1 MNRINVKKIII
12 SSLLLVS
19 GNILFA
25 QQNFSSKTFSLSIDG
40 IGNITALETLSAGKN
55 LVTKDS
61 AGVLLQLVK
70 DGKRYKPVSA
80 AFAKS
85 AITLRYQD
93 GQIARIRVS
102 SRNTYL
108 RFELTEISKG
118 ADAVIWGPLNTS
130 IGDTIGNTIGVVRSS
145 EYAIGI
151 IALNTKTT
159 GGELVNEEGAV

>member
-70 DGKRYKPVSA
+70 DGKRYKPGV
-80 AFAKS
+80 FQIFEIK
-85 AITLRYQD
+85 LRVLSILFWQEP
-93 GQIARIRVS
+93 Q
-102 SRNTYL
+102 
-108 RFELTEISKG
+108 FLTSYYF
-118 ADAVIWGPLNTS
+118 S
-130 IGDTIGNTIGVVRSS
+130 
-145 EYAIGI
+145 
-151 IALNTKTT
+151 
-159 GGELVNEEGAV
+159 